1 MINVVIP
8 MAGRG
13 SRFVRQGYTIPKPL
27 IDVLGTPMI
36 ELVSDNVRPA
46 GEHRFVYLCLQDHI
60 EKYNLRRE
68 LERISPGCVIVPV
81 DHVTE
86 GAACTV
92 LLAKEYIN
100 NDDALM
106 IANSDQYVD
115 TSIDAYISA
124 IEKDDGLIMTM
135 TADEDKWSYIA
146 FDDDR
151 HVTMVRE
158 KEVISNEATVGIY
171 NFAHGSDYVNYAEEM
186 IARDLR
192 SKGEFYVAPVYNL
205 MIEDGKKIG
214 FYNIGSDGNGMYGLG
229 IPEDLQSFLKSD
241 MAERIR
247 QERNR

>member
-13 SRFVRQGYTIPKPL
+13 SRFARQGYTTPKPL

-46 GEHRFVYLCLQDHI
+46 GEHRFIYLCLQEHI
-60 EKYNLRRE
+60 EKYDLRRE

-92 LLAKEYIN
+92 LLAKDYIN
-100 NDDALM
+100 NDDAMM

-115 TSIDAYISA
+115 ISIDRYIA
-124 IEKDDGLIMTM
+124 AMGEDDGLIMTM
-135 TADEDKWSYIA
+135 TASEDKWSYIA
-146 FDDDR
+146 FAADR

-158 KEVISNEATVGIY
+158 KEVISSEATVGIY
-171 NFAHGSDYVNYAEEM
+171 NFAHGSDYVRFAEEM
-186 IARDLR
+186 IARDMR
-192 SKGEFYVAPVYNL
+192 VKGEFYVAPVYNL
-205 MIEDGKKIG
+205 MIEAGKKIG

-229 IPEDLQSFLKSD
+229 IPEDLQAFLKSD

-247 QERNR
+247 QERSR